1 MNLNVIVLPDPRN
14 QTSTH
19 TFFCL
24 ATFTALDTNYQPRCS
39 GYGGK
44 NSAGT
49 VGGAKACLDF
59 LNSRGGNECV
69 VSRQGTAMC
78 NAGGTVIYGLAAGR
92 QQTASSACRDVAYA
106 VKWVLDHCS
115 RCGNDGC
122 SLLGT
127 SSPSRI
133 SSTRMFKFLKFLT
146 ILSFAGSQAAWAN
159 GDLIVVVGR

>member
-1 MNLNVIVLPDPRN
+1 MNLNVLILPDHRN
-14 QTSTH
+14 QSVTH
-19 TFFCL
+19 KFFSL

-44 NSAGT
+44 NSTGT

-69 VSRQGTAMC
+69 VSRRGTAMC
-78 NAGGTVIYGLAAGR
+78 SAGGTVIYGLAAGR

-122 SLLGT
+122 ALIGT
-127 SSPSRI
+127 SFPSRASLI
-133 SSTRMFKFLKFLT
+133 QGFFNSSNF
-146 ILSFAGSQAAWAN
+146 
-159 GDLIVVVGR
+159 